1 MFLYTLIEA
10 IAGIIGGILI
20 ATRAKKAEG
29 VTYNKLDKAGRITN
43 LILAIAYAVSSP
55 FYLFLGMISTALPEG
70 ALAIFAWIVCL
81 IIASAALIC
90 ALGLG
95 FSVALRKKGHSKLS
109 FAVQFAGVAAIA
121 LTVLLHSVC
130 TGTLVKPLN

>member
-1 MFLYTLIEA
+1 MTRIEQ
-10 IAGIIGGILI
+10 
-20 ATRAKKAEG
+20 
-29 VTYNKLDKAGRITN
+29 
-43 LILAIAYAVSSP
+43 
-55 FYLFLGMISTALPEG
+55 ISARLPDHT
-70 ALAIFAWIVCL
+70 
-81 IIASAALIC
+81 AALIC